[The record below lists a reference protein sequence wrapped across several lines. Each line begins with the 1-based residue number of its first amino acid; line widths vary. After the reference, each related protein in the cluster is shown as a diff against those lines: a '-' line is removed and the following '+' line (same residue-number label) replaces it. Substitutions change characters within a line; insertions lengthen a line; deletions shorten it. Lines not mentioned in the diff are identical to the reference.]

1 MKKTIS
7 MVYRLA
13 YIFFF
18 LLALFTKMNFD
29 ISKVDIVLYS
39 FALITDTVSAIAML
53 FYVIMSIKGKPDGF
67 ITKIKLIAAFLSLVL
82 LIMNYNSI
90 LGNVNVEWIL
100 NCLLPLMLLLD
111 YILFDAKAK
120 LIKQTS
126 TLFKALFIALGAFA
140 FYKKFGLDISAF
152 IKGLTSFSNLVTFA
166 AILYMLLSFI
176 YLIFSGSYKANFKN
190 AEFEAILITA
200 LVTNFVLFKFSGYNI
215 VKTDF
220 PNVIIHYILPLML
233 IVNFIFFTPKS
244 AIPGWKPI
252 IWTLIVIAI
261 FIIEFVF
268 NTNIGYFKNITN
280 LLIYNL
286 ATPLLSAYGVYFIN
300 LVKR

>member
-39 FALITDTVSAIAML
+39 FALITDTLSAIAML
-53 FYVIMSIKGKPDGF
+53 FYVIMSIKGKPDGI
-67 ITKIKLIAAFLSLVL
+67 ITKLKLISAFLSLVL
-82 LIMNYNSI
+82 LIMNYENI
-90 LGNVNVEWIL
+90 GGNVNIEWIL

-126 TLFKALFIALGAFA
+126 ALFKALFVALGAFA

-152 IKGLTSFSNLVTFA
+152 IKGLSNFSNLVSFA
-166 AILYMLLSFI
+166 AVLYMLLSFI
-176 YLIFSGSYKANFKN
+176 YLIFSWSYKANFKN
-190 AEFEAILITA
+190 AEFEAILIVA
-200 LVTNFVLFKFSGYNI
+200 LVTNFILFKFSGLNHTAPDYP
-215 VKTDF
+215 T
-220 PNVIIHYILPLML
+220 VILNYILPLML
-233 IVNFIFFTPKS
+233 ILNFIFFTPKS
-244 AIPGWKPI
+244 DIAGWKPI
-252 IWTLIVIAI
+252 IWTLIVFAL
-261 FIIEFVF
+261 FIILCVL
-268 NTNIGYFKNITN
+268 NSNLSYINNITN
-280 LLIYNL
+280 LLIYNI
-286 ATPLLSAYGVYFIN
+286 ATPLLSAYGVYVVN
-300 LVKR
+300 LIKR